1 MCKGFPHMI
10 AVKVHKISFHPPS
23 RSYAVILKEIDG
35 ERRLPVI
42 VGAFEA
48 QSIALALEYMETPRP
63 LTHDL
68 IGNIIKGIESQLK
81 TVKITTLKEGVF
93 YASLEISGGG
103 IGERSIDSR
112 PSDALAVALRLQA
125 PILVADDVMAEAAM
139 MQDIGVEEDE
149 GLDSADWEPSLN
161 SLEKKLQEAV
171 DGEEYER
178 AAKIRD
184 QIKDIKA

>member
-1 MCKGFPHMI
+1 M
-10 AVKVHKISFHPPS
+10 
-23 RSYAVILKEIDG
+23 ILKEIDG

-68 IGNIIKGIESQLK
+68 VGNIIKGIDCKLN
-81 TVKITTLKEGVF
+81 TIKITELKEGVF
-93 YASLEISGGG
+93 FARLEISGDG

-125 PILVADDVMAEAAM
+125 PIFVADSVMEDAGM
-139 MQDIGVEEDE
+139 MPDIYKDTDE
-149 GLDSADWEPSLN
+149 KLIISEWAPSLS
-161 SLEKKLQEAV
+161 SLEKKLQSAIEK
-171 DGEEYER
+171 EKYEL

-184 QIKDIKA
+184 QIKEHHA

>member
-1 MCKGFPHMI
+1 
-10 AVKVHKISFHPPS
+10 
-23 RSYAVILKEIDG
+23 
-35 ERRLPVI
+35 
-42 VGAFEA
+42 
-48 QSIALALEYMETPRP
+48 METPRP

-68 IGNIIKGIESQLK
+68 IGNIIKGIGSKLK

-93 YASLEISGGG
+93 FASLEISGDG

-125 PILVADDVMAEAAM
+125 PILVEEDVMSEASM
-139 MQDIGVEEDE
+139 LSDISSEEE
-149 GLDSADWEPSLN
+149 EALDSADWAPSLN
-161 SLEKKLQEAV
+161 SLEKRLQEAI

-184 QIKDIKA
+184 QIKEIKA

>member
-1 MCKGFPHMI
+1 MI
-10 AVKVHKISFHPPS
+10 AVKVNKISFHPPS

-68 IGNIIKGIESQLK
+68 IGNIIKGIGSKLK

-93 YASLEISGGG
+93 FASLEISGDG

-125 PILVADDVMAEAAM
+125 PILVEEDVMSEASM
-139 MQDIGVEEDE
+139 LSDISSQEEE
-149 GLDSADWEPSLN
+149 ALDSADWAPSLN
-161 SLEKKLQEAV
+161 SLEKRLQEAI

-184 QIKDIKA
+184 QIKEIKA

>member
-1 MCKGFPHMI
+1 MKSGSEY
-10 AVKVHKISFHPPS
+10 V
-23 RSYAVILKEIDG
+23 
-35 ERRLPVI
+35 
-42 VGAFEA
+42 
-48 QSIALALEYMETPRP
+48 EYMETPRP

-93 YASLEISGGG
+93 YACLEIGGEG

-125 PILVADDVMAEAAM
+125 PILVADDVMSEAAM
-139 MQDIGVEEDE
+139 LSDIGAEEEE
-149 GLDSADWEPSLN
+149 GLESADWAPSLN

-171 DGEEYER
+171 EGEEYER